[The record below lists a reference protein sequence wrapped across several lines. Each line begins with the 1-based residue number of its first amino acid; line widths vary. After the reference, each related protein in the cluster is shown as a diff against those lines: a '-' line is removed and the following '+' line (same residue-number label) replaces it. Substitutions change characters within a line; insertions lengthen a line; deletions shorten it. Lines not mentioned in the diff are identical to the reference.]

1 MQPNAAPF
9 KPTGPATARAWLPLA
24 HESCGSVGSR
34 ASGGSPVLRILS
46 ARPSRPLSA
55 PSCQYEFYRKT
66 RTGAEQ
72 SAGPA
77 HSITSSA
84 RASSVGGTVPVT
96 NTAAHRN
103 FRAQAAAKRERLLA
117 QLA

>member
-1 MQPNAAPF
+1 MQAAAPQDGGRLE
-9 KPTGPATARAWLPLA
+9 THEARGGVCPPVRGTRYAAGGGGGGFGGLGGAASVALAAAWGNPN
-24 HESCGSVGSR
+24 S
-34 ASGGSPVLRILS
+34 
-46 ARPSRPLSA
+46 
-55 PSCQYEFYRKT
+55 T
-66 RTGAEQ
+66 
-72 SAGPA
+72 

-103 FRAQAAAKRERLLA
+103 FRAQAAAKREQLLA